1 MVYVTTTDDNAF
13 GTAVIPGSFRWALER
28 ESGPRNILFQV
39 GGTVV
44 LKRPLVLSG
53 EADSFVTIAGQTAP
67 GDGIQITNY
76 GLQLRDGVHDVVVRF
91 LKMRVANN
99 QASPLRE
106 DVQGLSI
113 GTTHEL
119 AGNPSQTVRDI
130 IIDHSSL
137 EWVNDDHSLYNNFR
151 RVTLQYNIFGEGSAL
166 PWKPALGPGVIHS
179 TGLLVGGAG
188 SRSLYD
194 VLSVH
199 HNLFIHNAFRNPQIG
214 LDGGVVEVV
223 NNLIYNASQYGTQIR
238 ADDSGVC
245 SFPLGAQSTPRVN
258 LIGNYYLAG
267 RETNLGRRSVDV
279 LGRCLD
285 DQTIYVRDNLGPGRM
300 SDALDDWQIV
310 GEREAL
316 GQTAAARLR
325 RPTAWPVGALAPVQV
340 ESATAIAG
348 SLAAKVGAI
357 YPRRDALDQRLISE
371 LTAREGDVG
380 FGKTIDTLEPLPVL
394 ASGAPV
400 TDTDQD
406 GLPNDWEILHGLNP
420 LTVADGALDRN
431 GDGYSNLEEYLNELV
446 IDSGGGSELP
456 PPGDEGTFVPLPG
469 PGGGTGPIIP
479 VGRLLPGGDDDE
491 FAPPPPPVISVVA
504 LDAAAAEPAAAAVP
518 AVAADTATFRISRTG
533 VTYAEW
539 WIYFNLTAG
548 SGYATI
554 GADFADTLISPAI
567 IPEGQSY
574 VDLIV
579 TPLYDGLNEDEEWV
593 KINLLADSDYQINA
607 AATSATAAIA
617 DRGERVSPT
626 ETPPPDTGERQTSGG
641 SNSRRRAAAAPAGG
655 AASAPVSGVPGLGG
669 SPSGGV
675 GAAAGGS
682 LPRLVT
688 PLFIGMRGEP
698 IRLLQT
704 MLSRYLERSDS
715 GLITGL
721 YDQPTV
727 TAVQAFQRAEGILAS
742 GSPETNSFGFAGP
755 TTRARLNAIFAAPTW
770 AGANPAAPF
779 APSSVPGGA
788 APTTLPPGFA
798 NDPVRVSLLRSLTSQ
813 LAALVQQLVVVL
825 TGHPPGA
832 IIP

>member
-1 MVYVTTTDDNAF
+1 M
-13 GTAVIPGSFRWALER
+13 
-28 ESGPRNILFQV
+28 
-39 GGTVV
+39 
-44 LKRPLVLSG
+44 
-53 EADSFVTIAGQTAP
+53 
-67 GDGIQITNY
+67 
-76 GLQLRDGVHDVVVRF
+76 
-91 LKMRVANN
+91 
-99 QASPLRE
+99 
-106 DVQGLSI
+106 
-113 GTTHEL
+113 
-119 AGNPSQTVRDI
+119 
-130 IIDHSSL
+130 
-137 EWVNDDHSLYNNFR
+137 
-151 RVTLQYNIFGEGSAL
+151 
-166 PWKPALGPGVIHS
+166 
-179 TGLLVGGAG
+179 
-188 SRSLYD
+188 
-194 VLSVH
+194 
-199 HNLFIHNAFRNPQIG
+199 
-214 LDGGVVEVV
+214 
-223 NNLIYNASQYGTQIR
+223 
-238 ADDSGVC
+238 
-245 SFPLGAQSTPRVN
+245 
-258 LIGNYYLAG
+258 
-267 RETNLGRRSVDV
+267 
-279 LGRCLD
+279 
-285 DQTIYVRDNLGPGRM
+285 
-300 SDALDDWQIV
+300 
-310 GEREAL
+310 
-316 GQTAAARLR
+316 
-325 RPTAWPVGALAPVQV
+325 
-340 ESATAIAG
+340 
-348 SLAAKVGAI
+348 
-357 YPRRDALDQRLISE
+357 
-371 LTAREGDVG
+371 
-380 FGKTIDTLEPLPVL
+380 
-394 ASGAPV
+394 
-400 TDTDQD
+400 
-406 GLPNDWEILHGLNP
+406 
-420 LTVADGALDRN
+420 
-431 GDGYSNLEEYLNELV
+431 
-446 IDSGGGSELP
+446 
-456 PPGDEGTFVPLPG
+456 
-469 PGGGTGPIIP
+469 
-479 VGRLLPGGDDDE
+479 PGGDDDE